1 MANGE
6 SVVLKEIKQLLKSI
20 DPRYLG
26 KNYSLEKMDS
36 IARGSYDLNFLI
48 EKEFLRNEVKNI
60 EDFQLI
66 NTVRSIFMKNYIR
79 EIVNNNRDLEDKRIF
94 VENIHTIKG
103 KEFDNVVLDL
113 SMTRIEDNFSKKR
126 MKYVACSRA
135 KKTLWLIKSKEDYTL
150 EGEEDKDDE

>member
-1 MANGE
+1 
-6 SVVLKEIKQLLKSI
+6 
-20 DPRYLG
+20 
-26 KNYSLEKMDS
+26 MDS